1 MAKKRSTSIKALVVL
16 CSCNNSI
23 GKTIDLDRLESTLK
37 EYPEVVGVVKTDVM
51 CNSDGYKLL
60 SDQIAATGA
69 DRVVLAGC
77 TPRTHEDIFAPLFDG
92 TLGESPISQNMTEH
106 VGIREQVEWVHSDR
120 GAATNKALWLI
131 SGALGKLTAPVD
143 LLETDDS
150 QLVFNKDI
158 AVIGGGVA
166 GLATALDLAEA
177 GLKVTIIEK
186 QPEIGGRAFTLH
198 LDDDDKKLLPDINR
212 IKEHENITV
221 RTESEVSV
229 IQGGLGHYK
238 LDLKNGEPVAAGA
251 IVVATGSEV
260 FDADRI
266 AEYRYHLP
274 EVINSYDLSQL
285 LARQGE
291 GLTIKGDSEYTPKNI
306 HFIQCVGSRDENY
319 NPYCT
324 LICCTIG
331 VKQALE
337 LKQRLPDANVYI
349 HYMDM
354 RGPYPGFE
362 EKFIEA
368 QDAGVT
374 FSRGRIGDIL
384 PAETAEDGHR
394 LDLRGE
400 SVELGEVF
408 SWPADLVVL
417 SVGHQPT
424 EGANDLANMTFFPK
438 DRDSFN
444 VEHNYHIDLK
454 DRRGIV
460 FVGTAQGPRFM
471 HHSLADAR
479 RGAYEI
485 AEFFGAT
492 ILSRDV
498 RSIIDEARCTGCGTC
513 VELCPY
519 EAITL
524 SSVFDY
530 DRNVAKRLAVV
541 DINQCQGCGACASGC
556 PSSVPTLQKYSV
568 EQLWRQIEEMI

>member
-1 MAKKRSTSIKALVVL
+1 V
-16 CSCNNSI
+16 
-23 GKTIDLDRLESTLK
+23 
-37 EYPEVVGVVKTDVM
+37 
-51 CNSDGYKLL
+51 
-60 SDQIAATGA
+60 TG
-69 DRVVLAGC
+69 
-77 TPRTHEDIFAPLFDG
+77 
-92 TLGESPISQNMTEH
+92 
-106 VGIREQVEWVHSDR
+106 
-120 GAATNKALWLI
+120 
-131 SGALGKLTAPVD
+131 
-143 LLETDDS
+143 
-150 QLVFNKDI
+150 
-158 AVIGGGVA
+158 
-166 GLATALDLAEA
+166 
-177 GLKVTIIEK
+177 
-186 QPEIGGRAFTLH
+186 
-198 LDDDDKKLLPDINR
+198 
-212 IKEHENITV
+212 
-221 RTESEVSV
+221 
-229 IQGGLGHYK
+229 IQGGLGHYT
-238 LDLKNGEPVAAGA
+238 LDLNNGEPVTAGA

-274 EVINSYDLSQL
+274 EVLNSYDLSQL
-285 LARQGE
+285 LARQDE
-291 GLTIKGDSEYTPKNI
+291 GLLIKADPEYTPKNI

-337 LKQRLPDANVYI
+337 LKTRLPDANVYV

-384 PAETAEDGHR
+384 PAENAEEGRR
-394 LDLRGE
+394 LNLRGE

-417 SVGHQPT
+417 SVGHQPS
-424 EGANDLANMTFFPK
+424 EGANDLANMMFFPK

-454 DRRGIV
+454 DRRGII

-471 HHSLADAR
+471 HHSLHDAR
-479 RGAYEI
+479 RGAHEI
-485 AEFFGAT
+485 AEFFNEKV
-492 ILSRDV
+492 LSRDV
-498 RSIIDEARCTGCGTC
+498 RSVIAEERCAGCGTC

-519 EAITL
+519 EAINL
-524 SSVFDY
+524 RSVIDY
-530 DRNVAKRLAVV
+530 DRNVSKRIAVV
-541 DINQCQGCGACASGC
+541 DINQCQGCGACAAGC
-556 PSSVPTLQKYSV
+556 PSGVPTLQKYST